1 MEQYHSCQRLCHL
14 SDKDGRPNAQN
25 FSYKTYQNKKIKGN
39 LYAVHPPKIRGRG
52 MKKKRKRYKR
62 ASEGARARRVSRLCN
77 DTPRFRQGRRRR
89 RRRRSALG
97 ARGRTVLGWA
107 GLGRA
112 RPAGHG
118 VREMRAKPPIGSEF
132 PAAPY
137 SFLPSLPSALSGASV
152 HPFLWMLFLSLDQ
165 G

>member
-89 RRRRSALG
+89 RRSALG
-97 ARGRTVLGWA
+97 ARGRTALGWA

-112 RPAGHG
+112 RQRGMA
-118 VREMRAKPPIGSEF
+118 SEKCGLSPQLGANF
-132 PAAPY
+132 RPHRTPSY
-137 SFLPSLPSALSGASV
+137 PPSLPPSPARQFIHFCGCYS
-152 HPFLWMLFLSLDQ
+152 
-165 G
+165 